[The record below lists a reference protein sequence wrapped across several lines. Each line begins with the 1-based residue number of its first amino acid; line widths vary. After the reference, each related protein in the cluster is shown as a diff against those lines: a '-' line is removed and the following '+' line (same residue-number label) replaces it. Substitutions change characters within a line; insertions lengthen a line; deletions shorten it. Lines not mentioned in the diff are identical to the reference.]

1 MGHGHAIKWLLTV
14 FAAVEVGA
22 GLTLLVAPSAL
33 ASLLIGTQL
42 DTPTGLIVGRVAGV
56 ALLALVIA
64 CWVARHDAH
73 SLVAKGLVAGALFY
87 NLGVVSLLLYADT
100 SLGLTG
106 KWLWPAILVHAAL
119 AVWCVVGLVSKG
131 PNLTS
136 A

>member
-1 MGHGHAIKWLLTV
+1 
-14 FAAVEVGA
+14 
-22 GLTLLVAPSAL
+22 
-33 ASLLIGTQL
+33 
-42 DTPTGLIVGRVAGV
+42 
-56 ALLALVIA
+56 
-64 CWVARHDAH
+64 
-73 SLVAKGLVAGALFY
+73 LVAGALFY

-119 AVWCVVGLVSKG
+119 AGWCVVGLVS